1 MALLA
6 ASIVSIPAANADIRV
21 TVQAGDS
28 LSLIALKYGVSTQS
42 IMNANGI
49 SNPDLLFMGQELIIP
64 GVTQTVS
71 TASVVVTV
79 EWGDSLSAI
88 AEDYGVSVAS
98 VMEANGI
105 TNANSIFAG
114 QELTVPG
121 VSGPL
126 QPAGPVIVT
135 VVSGDTLSE
144 IASKYGVG
152 LSVLMNENGI
162 TKPDAIYIG
171 QKIRILGTGAQP
183 TTTLPPIRITVKS
196 GDILSVIADT

>member
-1 MALLA
+1 MISEDLENFERPTGVLLKRRHKFRALLTVMALFA
-6 ASIVSIPAANADIRV
+6 VSIVSIPAANADIRV

-98 VMEANGI
+98 LMEANGI

-152 LSVLMNENGI
+152 LS
-162 TKPDAIYIG
+162 
-171 QKIRILGTGAQP
+171 
-183 TTTLPPIRITVKS
+183 
-196 GDILSVIADT
+196 

>member
-1 MALLA
+1 MTLFA
-6 ASIVSIPAANADIRV
+6 ASIVSIPTANADIRV

-28 LSLIALKYGVSTQS
+28 LSLIALEYGVSTQS

-64 GVTQTVS
+64 GVTQTPS
-71 TASVVVTV
+71 AASVVVTV

-98 VMEANGI
+98 LMEANGI

-126 QPAGPVIVT
+126 
-135 VVSGDTLSE
+135 LSL
-144 IASKYGVG
+144 IH
-152 LSVLMNENGI
+152 I
-162 TKPDAIYIG
+162 
-171 QKIRILGTGAQP
+171 
-183 TTTLPPIRITVKS
+183 
-196 GDILSVIADT
+196 